1 MNTWN
6 GRIIG
11 ALIGILFGNLLGAL
25 IGFALGYYLYDKPKN
40 IGYASAASAQN
51 SFRNAK
57 YNQELIRQTF
67 ALMGYVAR
75 GAGRI
80 NEAQISKAEQVMQL
94 MQLDANSREVAK
106 NAFNYG
112 KSSDFALDKE
122 IESLR
127 KLCGQN
133 SSMVSYLLE
142 IQVQIALADGV
153 LENLEHQRLLQI
165 AVKLGVRMESMER
178 LIQMRLAEME
188 FTRSFYSSGSGQRSG
203 EYQHQGSYDYQDHS
217 SRQDS
222 GGYEQNDSSKLEE
235 AYKVL
240 GLDTSASFEEVKK
253 THKRLMFK
261 YHPDHLA
268 SQGLTPEMMRLYTD
282 KAKDIQAAFDLI
294 KSRVG
299 R

>member
-1 MNTWN
+1 MNTWK

-11 ALIGILFGNLLGAL
+11 GLIGLLFGNLLGAL
-25 IGFALGYYLYDKPKN
+25 IGFALGYYLHDKPKN
-40 IGYASAASAQN
+40 IGYASAESAQN
-51 SFRNAK
+51 SFRNAR
-57 YNQELIRQTF
+57 YNQELIRSTF
-67 ALMGYVAR
+67 ALMGFVAR

-94 MQLDANSREVAK
+94 MQLDSDSRAVAK

-122 IESLR
+122 IESVR

-133 SSMVSYLLE
+133 TSMVSYLLE

-165 AVKLGVRMESMER
+165 AVKLGVRLESMER

-203 EYQHQGSYDYQDHS
+203 SYQHQGSYDYQDHS
-217 SRQDS
+217 SEQNS
-222 GGYEQNDSSKLEE
+222 GYEHNDSSKLEE

-240 GLDTSASFEEVKK
+240 GLDSSASFEEVKK

-294 KSRVG
+294 KSRVD